1 MKNRVLIIIGAVVLG
16 VIILAVI
23 GKKKGWIGKGDIAQ
37 VAIDNAAKRSLIETV
52 TASGRINP
60 QTEVKLSSEVSG
72 EIIDLRVKEGDSVR
86 RGDLLCVVNPSIYE
100 AVVTQVTASVN
111 QTRATL
117 ASAKASLIQAKA
129 AADNANRNYERNEK
143 LHNDKVISDMEFE
156 GSRLQH
162 EQADANYATAQE
174 QVNAASFSVKSA
186 EAQLQQA
193 QDNLKK
199 TKIYA
204 PMNGI
209 VSLVNVKLG
218 ERVVGTAQMAGT
230 EIIRIA
236 DLANMQAEVDVN
248 ENDVLR
254 ISLGDTA
261 EVEVDAYVN
270 KKFKAVVTQIAYSA
284 TNSINAVI
292 STSQATNFTVKLSLL
307 KESYV
312 DLIQP
317 ELGRKYPFRPGMS
330 ATVDIK
336 TESRD
341 NVLTVPIQSVTTR
354 EDEKLNE
361 KDKDLKESVKGQ
373 QLGNGKKQL
382 KEIVFV
388 VVNDKV
394 EQREVKTGIQD
405 ANYMEIT
412 SGLKEGE
419 KVVKAPFKLISKV
432 LKNGDL
438 VKVVEEKDLFKDD
451 KSAAE

>member
-1 MKNRVLIIIGAVVLG
+1 MLG
-16 VIILAVI
+16 
-23 GKKKGWIGKGDIAQ
+23 
-37 VAIDNAAKRSLIETV
+37 
-52 TASGRINP
+52 GRINP

-218 ERVVGTAQMAGT
+218 ER
-230 EIIRIA
+230 
-236 DLANMQAEVDVN
+236 
-248 ENDVLR
+248 
-254 ISLGDTA
+254 
-261 EVEVDAYVN
+261 
-270 KKFKAVVTQIAYSA
+270 
-284 TNSINAVI
+284 
-292 STSQATNFTVKLSLL
+292 
-307 KESYV
+307 
-312 DLIQP
+312 
-317 ELGRKYPFRPGMS
+317 
-330 ATVDIK
+330 
-336 TESRD
+336 
-341 NVLTVPIQSVTTR
+341 
-354 EDEKLNE
+354 
-361 KDKDLKESVKGQ
+361 
-373 QLGNGKKQL
+373 
-382 KEIVFV
+382 
-388 VVNDKV
+388 
-394 EQREVKTGIQD
+394 
-405 ANYMEIT
+405 
-412 SGLKEGE
+412 GLYR
-419 KVVKAPFKLISKV
+419 ASWL
-432 LKNGDL
+432 
-438 VKVVEEKDLFKDD
+438 
-451 KSAAE
+451 